1 MDKPLTGKNQKPH
14 YLEHRARLR
23 ERFRRTGFG
32 GFQDYEALELL
43 LTYAVPRRDVKP
55 LAKELIRRFGGFQGV
70 LDAPIE
76 ELVSVDG
83 VKDKTAT
90 FIHAL
95 KGCASLYLR
104 EGVRRSG
111 QISSTSAL
119 LDYCRVAMGG
129 LRDEQFRAVFLNSQ
143 NEVIADEV
151 IQEGT
156 VNQSVV
162 YPRKVMER
170 ALHHKAS
177 ALICVHNHP
186 SGSCKPSP
194 EDKRLTAELMG
205 IARGLGIRV
214 HDHLIICAS
223 GYYSFLEHGLMR

>member
-1 MDKPLTGKNQKPH
+1 MEENEKPH
-14 YLEHRARLR
+14 YLQHRKRLR

-43 LTYAVPRRDVKP
+43 LTYAIPRRDVKP
-55 LAKELIRRFGGFQGV
+55 LAKELLRRFGSFQGV
-70 LDAPIE
+70 LDAPFE
-76 ELVSVDG
+76 ELAGVEG
-83 VKDKTAT
+83 VKEKTAT

-95 KGCASLYLR
+95 KGCAALYLR
-104 EGVRRSG
+104 EGVRMRG

-119 LDYCRVAMGG
+119 LDYCRVVMSG
-129 LRDEQFRAVFLNSQ
+129 LKDEQFRAVFLNSQ

-170 ALHHKAS
+170 ALYHKAS

-186 SGSCKPSP
+186 SGNCKPSP
-194 EDKRLTAELMG
+194 DDKRLTAELVG
-205 IARGLGIRV
+205 IAKGLGLRV
-214 HDHLIICAS
+214 HDHLIICKT
-223 GYYSFLEHGLMR
+223 GYYSFLEHGLMK